1 MQQAIEPPGAEPRE
15 RMHSKTVGVL
25 FATNVAFIDMMQTF
39 VALFSLLKSERFRMT
54 AEFADQVVVVTGAAQ
69 GLGLAV
75 ARKFADAGAVVFM
88 SDVQAG
94 KLDTAASEISRGGGC
109 VHPVA
114 VDGANPESLR
124 DLRATIEKTA
134 GGRLDVLINNAGG
147 WRYGTAK
154 EITATD
160 WSWTF
165 RTNVDTVF
173 FTTQALMDLMITRR
187 YGRIVNV
194 ASSDAYRPKVKLPH
208 YAAAKA
214 AVVSLTKSLAEELA
228 PYEILVNGVSPG
240 AMLTQTARQQNWLA
254 ERIKSIPLGRA
265 AEPEEIADLILFL
278 ASPRNRFMAGE
289 TVIANGGLWMV

>member
-1 MQQAIEPPGAEPRE
+1 
-15 RMHSKTVGVL
+15 
-25 FATNVAFIDMMQTF
+25 
-39 VALFSLLKSERFRMT
+39 MT
-54 AEFADQVVVVTGAAQ
+54 AEFAEQVVVVTGAAQ

-88 SDVQAG
+88 TDIQAE
-94 KLDTAASEISRGGGC
+94 KLDAAAATISGSGGRA
-109 VHPVA
+109 HAVA
-114 VDGANPESLR
+114 VDGADPASLR
-124 DLRATIEKTA
+124 RLRATIERVA
-134 GGRLDVLINNAGG
+134 GGRLDVLVNNAGG

-154 EITATD
+154 EITTSD

-165 RTNVDTVF
+165 RVNVETVF
-173 FTTQALMDLMITRR
+173 FTTQALMDLMIARR

-228 PYEILVNGVSPG
+228 PHEILVNGVSPG
-240 AMLTQTARQQNWLA
+240 AMLTETARQQNWLA
-254 ERIKSIPLGRA
+254 ERIKAIPLGRA
-265 AEPEEIADLILFL
+265 AEPDEMADLILFL